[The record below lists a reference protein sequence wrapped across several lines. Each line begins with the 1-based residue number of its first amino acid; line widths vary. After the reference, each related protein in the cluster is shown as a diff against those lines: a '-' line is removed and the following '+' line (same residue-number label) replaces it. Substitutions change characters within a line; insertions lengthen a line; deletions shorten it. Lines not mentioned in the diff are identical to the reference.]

1 MERRGFHLTSLQHSL
16 QTTATSPAQLAS
28 HLSTWVP
35 GPFSSRAVNE
45 HSQSFTTT
53 EKALLEPSPGLPTST
68 FTFMTCP
75 LCQWPNFM
83 SWCINEGSKLGRRF
97 VANSAQDPSHPP
109 HLVKLFRW
117 QTQGIFGY
125 IYQQN
130 IHIWLGPLSIYSR
143 SICHIITRTFYQPH
157 SSFCVVESHY
167 FICLTVNMKMLSL
180 IIIIIVQAEMR
191 NDGLYFISVRTS
203 SARR

>member
-75 LCQWPNFM
+75 LCPLCQWPNFM
-83 SWCINEGSKLGRRF
+83 SWCINEGWKLGRRF
-97 VANSAQDPSHPP
+97 VASSTQDPSHPP
-109 HLVKLFRW
+109 HLVQLFRW
-117 QTQGIFGY
+117 QTQGIFGN
-125 IYQQN
+125 IYQRYQ
-130 IHIWLGPLSIYSR
+130 HMTGASTFSIQEVCA
-143 SICHIITRTFYQPH
+143 I
-157 SSFCVVESHY
+157 
-167 FICLTVNMKMLSL
+167 L
-180 IIIIIVQAEMR
+180 
-191 NDGLYFISVRTS
+191 
-203 SARR
+203 